1 MKTDNSTLLVLIAVG
16 VAGWLYLYNADQ
28 RQQCQRVEAEYK
40 AYQNA
45 VKDARP

>member
-1 MKTDNSTLLVLIAVG
+1 MKSETYLMLLAFGVG
-16 VAGWLYLYNADQ
+16 MWVYLNNTDQ
-28 RQQCQRVEAEYK
+28 RQLCQRVEAEYK